1 MNSRINH
8 VAVVVSAIV
17 QWIIGGVWYA
27 ALGNVWLNL
36 HAKTMTDIET
46 PNAVLP
52 YVIAFLA
59 ALFVSYGLAWAIN
72 RQNAHGAGCGLAIG
86 MICWFC
92 FLFVE
97 HATISVFSA
106 FGTNPWPLILL
117 DMGRSFL
124 AFAAGGLILGAWQK
138 KNA

>member
-1 MNSRINH
+1 MRTMRRTGGIVRFRPTTNRNPRAARPARNRNKIAITAADLDLNLPNRQRIPDDSVMNSRINH

-59 ALFVSYGLAWAIN
+59 ALF
-72 RQNAHGAGCGLAIG
+72 
-86 MICWFC
+86 
-92 FLFVE
+92 
-97 HATISVFSA
+97 
-106 FGTNPWPLILL
+106 
-117 DMGRSFL
+117 
-124 AFAAGGLILGAWQK
+124 
-138 KNA
+138 